1 MTAIREK
8 HLPTLKKLVKY
19 LNSGANN
26 WTKLMDAQNLPELD
40 IIEIDGT
47 TIYSWYHEDEIVGS
61 MCVKYLGPE
70 LCEIIGDIDDIDQ
83 FVDTIDRLIKNIKV

>member
-1 MTAIREK
+1 MTAIREN
-8 HLPTLKKLVKY
+8 HLPVLKKLVQHI
-19 LNSGANN
+19 GANN

-40 IIEIDGT
+40 IIEIDGA
-47 TIYSWYHEDEIVGS
+47 TIYLWYHEDEIVES

-83 FVDTIDRLIKNIKV
+83 FVDTIDRLINIKV

>member
-1 MTAIREK
+1 MTAIREN
-8 HLPTLKKLVKY
+8 HLPVLKKLVQHI
-19 LNSGANN
+19 GANN

-40 IIEIDGT
+40 IIEIDGA
-47 TIYSWYHEDEIVGS
+47 TIYSWYHEDEIVES

-83 FVDTIDRLIKNIKV
+83 FVDTIDRLINIKV